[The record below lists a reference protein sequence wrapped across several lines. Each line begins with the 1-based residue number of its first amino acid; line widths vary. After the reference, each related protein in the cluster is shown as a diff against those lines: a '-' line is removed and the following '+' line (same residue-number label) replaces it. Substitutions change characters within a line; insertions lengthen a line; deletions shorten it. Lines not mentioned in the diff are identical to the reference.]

1 MRFNRRIG
9 LIHAIS
15 FDLDDTLYS
24 NHQVMIN
31 TDLAMQAY
39 FQQRFIELLSTEIH
53 NNLKQSAS
61 CIGDHIFWLPYYRQ
75 VLAVTPLLKND
86 VTEMRKQTYIQGFN
100 QLGLSKSVSADE
112 AEQALSHFLMH
123 RNKVI
128 VPDNIHHFLT
138 QLKQNYRLIAI
149 SNGNVCTKEIGLSP
163 YFEHT
168 FHAEKG
174 IKQKPE
180 SDLFHLAC
188 HKLQLAPQHILHVG
202 DCGHA
207 DILGAQRAGFH
218 SAWLNCYDVGKP
230 ISALPDIELNQ
241 VTDLAKIF

>member
-9 LIHAIS
+9 PIHAIS

-24 NHQVMIN
+24 NHQVMVN

-39 FQQRFIELLSTEIH
+39 FQQRFITILSTEINH
-53 NNLKQSAS
+53 NLSKTRL
-61 CIGDHIFWLPYYRQ
+61 CIGDHSFWLPYYNQ

-86 VTEMRKQTYIQGFN
+86 VTEMRKQTYAQGFY
-100 QLGLSKSVSADE
+100 QLGLSKSTAIEE
-112 AEQALSHFLMH
+112 AELALSHFLMH

-128 VPDNIHHFLT
+128 VPDDIHHFLA
-138 QLKQNYRLIAI
+138 QLKQHYRLVAI
-149 SNGNVCTKEIGLSP
+149 SNGNVCTKTIGLHS
-163 YFEHT
+163 YFDYI

-174 IKQKPE
+174 LRQKPE
-180 SDLFHLAC
+180 NDLFHLAC
-188 HKLQLAPQHILHVG
+188 HQLQVAPQHILHVG

-218 SAWLNCYDVGKP
+218 SAWLNCYEVGKP

-241 VTDLAKIF
+241 VTDLAKIL